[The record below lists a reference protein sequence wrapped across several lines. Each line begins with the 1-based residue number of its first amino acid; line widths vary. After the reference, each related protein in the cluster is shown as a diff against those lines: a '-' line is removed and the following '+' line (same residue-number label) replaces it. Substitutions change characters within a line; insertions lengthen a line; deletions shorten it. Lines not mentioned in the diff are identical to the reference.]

1 MYNIHIYY
9 LCTHVIYRYMFY
21 IHNTYIYIYKQSESS
36 ECSSINISQTSNYM
50 GKVEDDSFRKS

>member
-1 MYNIHIYY
+1 
-9 LCTHVIYRYMFY
+9 MFY
-21 IHNTYIYIYKQSESS
+21 IHNTHIYKQSESS